1 MSHTNC
7 SYRVKTLSSNTCTAG
22 PLIVA
27 RVRSSNPKIKIP
39 KKKKTF
45 LFLRILL
52 LLSDFATPDRK
63 IPILFSFVFF
73 AIFNQK
79 LSDRF
84 NEAAKEIKP

>member
-1 MSHTNC
+1 
-7 SYRVKTLSSNTCTAG
+7 VKYLILYKKGVGEIKKMQGTLSVWLAKRG
-22 PLIVA
+22 
-27 RVRSSNPKIKIP
+27 
-39 KKKKTF
+39 